1 MNINDFSAIYFAMA
15 AAYAITR
22 TFMLIRKKGGVS
34 GYDKVKQ
41 AAIKEGVYMPE
52 IFGTLTFIVLIFCA
66 ATWPIS
72 MLRMLSGARS
82 KP

>member
-22 TFMLIRKKGGVS
+22 TFMLIRKKDGIS

-41 AAIKEGVYMPE
+41 AAIKDGISMPE
-52 IFGTLTFIVLIFCA
+52 IFGALTVIVLIVCA

-72 MLRMLSGARS
+72 MFRMLAGTRRKS
-82 KP
+82 

>member
-1 MNINDFSAIYFAMA
+1 MTINDFSAIYFAMA
-15 AAYAITR
+15 AAYMITR
-22 TFMLIRKKGGVS
+22 IFKLFRKKDGAS
-34 GYDKVKQ
+34 GYDELKQ

-52 IFGTLTFIVLIFCA
+52 IFGALTAIVLIFCA

-72 MLRMLSGARS
+72 MFRMITGTRR